1 MNGLLGSP
9 ILCLCFVSCP
19 LPLFAFLLLS
29 LLFLVFLVSRLLHP
43 LSPVCCLRRLSPVPC
58 CGSKK
63 GSRRQS
69 DLHAA
74 PSHHTSLVQPRGM
87 HNLRACRN
95 SRHAEPRG
103 VQNLDACK
111 GATGRLSRVAV
122 MILLLCFVQTA
133 SIHHC
138 DSRLRIKKAPAPKR
152 LSQCP
157 MWP

>member
-1 MNGLLGSP
+1 MYEYVNNIRGRQGAGDRGLGVYRDERPPWLAA
-9 ILCLCFVSCP
+9 P
-19 LPLFAFLLLS
+19 LPLLRLLSPPSVRLSPVFS

-74 PSHHTSLVQPRGM
+74 PSHHTSLAQPRGM

-103 VQNLDACK
+103 VQNLDAC
-111 GATGRLSRVAV
+111 RRSDWHAV
-122 MILLLCFVQTA
+122 PCRRTI
-133 SIHHC
+133 I
-138 DSRLRIKKAPAPKR
+138 
-152 LSQCP
+152 
-157 MWP
+157 